1 MKRTISKTI
10 NLLIGIIVLWTWL
23 SVTFRLGR
31 LGAQSEGGLG
41 NLRYFTVLS
50 NLLQCGVS
58 LAYCCGRKV
67 SRWKYASTTAIAF
80 TFFVVLFFLGPA
92 RGYDAV
98 YTGANFWSH
107 LVVPLLA
114 MVDFL
119 CFDREGTFTLRDS
132 VYAMLPV
139 LYREPA
145 PQRCGGERLVR
156 VCQGRSAGR
165 GRRPSCTAGCEL
177 DPRPVAP
184 SSPEEIGHAAFQ
196 GVIAWR
202 CLKTA
207 NKVIRCNASF
217 V

>member
-114 MVDFL
+114 MMDFL

-132 VYAMLPV
+132 VYAMLPMLAYSLFYTGNLLLNGVEGNDWYGFAKAGSPAAAAV
-139 LYREPA
+139 LLALPA
-145 PQRCGGERLVR
+145 VNWILALLLRL
-156 VCQGRSAGR
+156 
-165 GRRPSCTAGCEL
+165 
-177 DPRPVAP
+177 PR
-184 SSPEEIGHAAFQ
+184 
-196 GVIAWR
+196 
-202 CLKTA
+202 K
-207 NKVIRCNASF
+207 K
-217 V
+217 